1 MLAFT
6 LYPAAQAQQVQIDE
20 RTKTPYEYK
29 AYRDATITMMF
40 GSKKQVKGNIY
51 LDGSKFYF
59 MQGNKPI
66 EASLHNINRIQF
78 GDTVYMPVDTMAA
91 RIVAQ
96 KGNNMLVCIKT
107 IDRQRMTGR
116 NDGKEGSDK
125 RGEGMAYFQLDML
138 SAMGFME
145 LNNMEEEKKA
155 LTFPLK
161 REYYYF
167 LDGQKV
173 PAKEGPVMKRYNKH
187 KENRCASLP
196 RTGAGAGKTRI
207 HSNNCWN
214 SFNGAWSYMP
224 PEIPAREEQNAGL

>member
-1 MLAFT
+1 MKKPLLSFMLAFT

-173 PAKEGPVMKRYNKH
+173 PAKEGPVMKRYNKAQR
-187 KENRCASLP
+187 KSLRVVTENRSWSWKDENSL
-196 RTGAGAGKTRI
+196 KQLLE
-207 HSNNCWN
+207 
-214 SFNGAWSYMP
+214 F
-224 PEIPAREEQNAGL
+224 L